1 MKIGLVGIGKMG
13 YNLAL
18 NLKDKGHQVVVY
30 DKSSDLVRK
39 IKEQGIEGALDLK
52 QLVSLLPERKI
63 IWIMVPA
70 GDAVEDTINCLYD
83 LLNKGDIVIDGGNSH
98 YKDTLRRVELL
109 QKKEINYVDIGTS
122 GGLEGARNGICAMV
136 GAKKEIF
143 EIIEPLIK
151 DISIKNGYIH
161 TGKTGSGHYVKMI
174 HNAIEYGMMQ
184 AIGEGFEILKKSPFE
199 LNLVDISRVWNHGS
213 VIRSWLM
220 ELTHQLL
227 LKEPSLDSIKGKIK
241 SSGETI
247 WALHEALDLGVPAPI
262 TALSQFTRFASETED
277 SFSNKI
283 VAGLRNE
290 FGGHSVTK
298 KIMGD

>member
-1 MKIGLVGIGKMG
+1 M
-13 YNLAL
+13 
-18 NLKDKGHQVVVY
+18 
-30 DKSSDLVRK
+30 
-39 IKEQGIEGALDLK
+39 
-52 QLVSLLPERKI
+52 
-63 IWIMVPA
+63 
-70 GDAVEDTINCLYD
+70 
-83 LLNKGDIVIDGGNSH
+83 
-98 YKDTLRRVELL
+98 
-109 QKKEINYVDIGTS
+109 DIGTS

-227 LKEPSLDSIKGKIK
+227 KR
-241 SSGETI
+241 TFFR
-247 WALHEALDLGVPAPI
+247 LH
-262 TALSQFTRFASETED
+262 
-277 SFSNKI
+277 
-283 VAGLRNE
+283 
-290 FGGHSVTK
+290 
-298 KIMGD
+298 

>member
-18 NLKDKGHQVVVY
+18 NLKDKGHQVVAY
-30 DKSSDLVRK
+30 DKSLEAIEE
-39 IKEQGIEGALDLK
+39 IKEQGIEVALDLK
-52 QLVSLLPERKI
+52 ELVNLLPERKV

-70 GDAVEDTINCLYD
+70 GNAVEETINNLYD

-98 YKDTLRRVELL
+98 YKDTLKRLELL
-109 QKKEINYVDIGTS
+109 QKKGIHFVDIGTS

-136 GAKKEIF
+136 GADKEVF
-143 EIIEPLIK
+143 KIIEPFIK
-151 DISIKNGYIH
+151 DVSIENGYIH
-161 TGKTGSGHYVKMI
+161 IGKIGSGHYVKMI
-174 HNAIEYGMMQ
+174 HNAIEYGIMQ
-184 AIGEGFEILKKSPFE
+184 AIGEGFEILEKSPFE
-199 LNLVDISRVWNHGS
+199 LDLVDISRVWNHGS

-247 WALHEALDLGVPAPI
+247 WALHEALDLGVPVPV
-262 TALSQFTRFASETED
+262 TALSQFTRYSSEMED

-298 KIMGD
+298 K

>member
-18 NLKDKGHQVVVY
+18 NIKDKGHQVAAY
-30 DKSSDLVRK
+30 DKCSESV
-39 IKEQGIEGALDLK
+39 KEIQKHEIEGALDLK

-63 IWIMVPA
+63 VWIMVPA
-70 GDAVEDTINCLYD
+70 GNAVEETVNCLYD

-98 YKDTLRRVELL
+98 YKDTLRRFELL
-109 QKKEINYVDIGTS
+109 QKKGINFVDIGTS

-136 GAKKEIF
+136 GAEKEVF

-151 DISIKNGYIH
+151 DISANNGYIH

-184 AIGEGFEILKKSPFE
+184 AIGEGFEILKKAPFE
-199 LNLVDISRVWNHGS
+199 LDLVDISRVWNHGS

-247 WALHEALDLGVPAPI
+247 WALHEALDLGVPAPV
-262 TALSQFTRFASETED
+262 TALSQFTRFSSETED

-298 KIMGD
+298 K